1 MMANN
6 EKLTFVMYKV
16 MGGIKH
22 FNWQLSAISEQHAI
36 VVAED
41 FYKRC
46 GLIGRYYIELSNG
59 KAFSINQ

>member
-1 MMANN
+1 
-6 EKLTFVMYKV
+6 MYKV

>member
-1 MMANN
+1 MTNN
-6 EKLTFVMYKV
+6 KKLTFVMYKV
-16 MGGIKH
+16 MGGIKY